1 MRIANPMYDAV
12 FKHLLED
19 PASAKLIVGSIL
31 GEDLESL
38 EMVPQESAVQVGSS
52 RSAAAPEGAGFTVLR
67 VDFAATVRTVAGEHL
82 RVLIEVQKAR
92 YSDDVMRFRRYL
104 GTHYADE
111 RNAVT
116 YLEDG
121 RKRSRPR
128 RLTTIYFLGEPL
140 PCADATVLKVTR
152 QYVDA
157 VTGERLAV
165 REEFVEALTHDC
177 YVVQVSRLPTRR
189 RNDLEKL
196 LSVFDQDLRAADS
209 RHALEVDAAAM
220 PDRYAPVLRRLQR
233 AAASPELRHSML
245 TEDEILGAWERMHR
259 ENLEQQKA
267 LAEQRKAFA
276 EQQKALEDRQK
287 ALAEQRKAF
296 AEQQKTLEEQQ
307 KTLAERQKTLAEQ
320 QKTLAERDETIAAQ
334 RAENEKQRGEIEEL
348 RRRLGD
354 RR

>member
-177 YVVQVSRLPTRR
+177 YVVQVSRLPARR

-245 TEDEILGAWERMHR
+245 TEDEILGAWERVHR
-259 ENLEQQKA
+259 ENLEQQKV
-267 LAEQRKAFA
+267 
-276 EQQKALEDRQK
+276 
-287 ALAEQRKAF
+287 
-296 AEQQKTLEEQQ
+296 
-307 KTLAERQKTLAEQ
+307 LAEQ
-320 QKTLAERDETIAAQ
+320 QKTIAERDETIAAQ

-354 RR
+354 RG

>member
-19 PASAKLIVGSIL
+19 PTSATLIVGSIL
-31 GEDLESL
+31 GEEIESL
-38 EMVPQESAVQVGSS
+38 EMLPQETAVEVGSPP
-52 RSAAAPEGAGFTVLR
+52 AAGTEGTGFTVLR

-104 GTHYADE
+104 GAHYADE
-111 RNAVT
+111 RNTVT

-121 RKRSRPR
+121 RERSRPR

-140 PCADATVLKVTR
+140 PRTAATVLKVAR
-152 QYVDA
+152 EYVDA
-157 VTGERLAV
+157 VTGDRLAA

-177 YVVQVSRLPTRR
+177 YVVQVSRLPARR

-209 RHALEVDAAAM
+209 RHALELDAATM
-220 PDRYAPVLRRLQR
+220 PERYAPVLRRLQR

-245 TEDEILGAWERMHR
+245 TEDEIVGAWERVHR
-259 ENLEQQKA
+259 EHLEQREAIAEQQEAIANNRKA
-267 LAEQRKAFA
+267 LAEQQEA
-276 EQQKALEDRQK
+276 
-287 ALAEQRKAF
+287 
-296 AEQQKTLEEQQ
+296 
-307 KTLAERQKTLAEQ
+307 
-320 QKTLAERDETIAAQ
+320 IAARDATIESQ
-334 RAENEKQRGEIEEL
+334 RAENEKQKAEIEEL
-348 RRRLGD
+348 RRRLRD
-354 RR
+354 RG

>member
-177 YVVQVSRLPTRR
+177 YVVQVSRLPARR

-196 LSVFDQDLRAADS
+196 LSVFDQELRAADS

-220 PDRYAPVLRRLQR
+220 PERYAPVLRRLQR

-245 TEDEILGAWERMHR
+245 TEDEILGAWERVHR

-267 LAEQRKAFA
+267 LAD
-276 EQQKALEDRQK
+276 QQKALAD
-287 ALAEQRKAF
+287 
-296 AEQQKTLEEQQ
+296 QQKTI
-307 KTLAERQKTLAEQ
+307 
-320 QKTLAERDETIAAQ
+320 AERDETIAAQ

>member
-177 YVVQVSRLPTRR
+177 YVVQVSRLPARR

-196 LSVFDQDLRAADS
+196 LSVFDQELRAADS

-267 LAEQRKAFA
+267 LED
-276 EQQKALEDRQK
+276 QQKALED
-287 ALAEQRKAF
+287 
-296 AEQQKTLEEQQ
+296 QQKTI
-307 KTLAERQKTLAEQ
+307 
-320 QKTLAERDETIAAQ
+320 AERDETIAAQ

>member
-67 VDFAATVRTVAGEHL
+67 VDFAATVRTVTGEHL

-140 PCADATVLKVTR
+140 PCAAATVLKVTR

-177 YVVQVSRLPTRR
+177 YVVQVSRLPARR

-196 LSVFDQDLRAADS
+196 LSVFDQELRAADS

-220 PDRYAPVLRRLQR
+220 PERYAPVLRRLQR

-259 ENLEQQKA
+259 ENLDQQKA
-267 LAEQRKAFA
+267 LAEQ
-276 EQQKALEDRQK
+276 
-287 ALAEQRKAF
+287 
-296 AEQQKTLEEQQ
+296 QKTI
-307 KTLAERQKTLAEQ
+307 
-320 QKTLAERDETIAAQ
+320 AERDETIAAQ

>member
-38 EMVPQESAVQVGSS
+38 EMVPQETAVQVGSS
-52 RSAAAPEGAGFTVLR
+52 RPAAAPEGAGFTVLR

-104 GTHYADE
+104 GAHYADE

-121 RKRSRPR
+121 RKRTRPR
-128 RLTTIYFLGEPL
+128 KLTTIYFLGDPL

-177 YVVQVSRLPTRR
+177 YVVQVSRLPARR

-196 LSVFDQDLRAADS
+196 LSVFDQNLRAADS

-220 PDRYAPVLRRLQR
+220 PERYAPVLRRLQR

-245 TEDEILGAWERMHR
+245 TEDEILGAWERVHR
-259 ENLEQQKA
+259 ENLEQKKA
-267 LAEQRKAFA
+267 LAEQRKAF
-276 EQQKALEDRQK
+276 ED
-287 ALAEQRKAF
+287 QR
-296 AEQQKTLEEQQ
+296 
-307 KTLAERQKTLAEQ
+307 
-320 QKTLAERDETIAAQ
+320 KTLAERDETIAEQ

-354 RR
+354 GG

>member
-19 PASAKLIVGSIL
+19 PASATLIVGSIL
-31 GEDLESL
+31 GEEIESI
-38 EMVPQESAVQVGSS
+38 EMLPQETAVEVGSPP
-52 RSAAAPEGAGFTVLR
+52 AAGAEGTGFTVLR

-111 RNAVT
+111 RNTVT
-116 YLEDG
+116 YLENG
-121 RKRSRPR
+121 RERSRPR

-140 PCADATVLKVTR
+140 PRTAATVLRVAR
-152 QYVDA
+152 EYVDA
-157 VTGERLAV
+157 VTGDRLAA

-220 PDRYAPVLRRLQR
+220 PERYAPVLRRLQR
-233 AAASPELRHSML
+233 AAASPELQHAML
-245 TEDEILGAWERMHR
+245 TEDEIVGAWERVHR
-259 ENLEQQKA
+259 EHREQQ
-267 LAEQRKAFA
+267 E
-276 EQQKALEDRQK
+276 
-287 ALAEQRKAF
+287 
-296 AEQQKTLEEQQ
+296 
-307 KTLAERQKTLAEQ
+307 TLAEQ
-320 QKTLAERDETIAAQ
+320 QETIAARDATIESQ
-334 RAENEKQRGEIEEL
+334 RAEIEAL

-354 RR
+354 GR

>member
-38 EMVPQESAVQVGSS
+38 EMVPQESAVQVGSA
-52 RSAAAPEGAGFTVLR
+52 RSAAAPAGAGFTVLR

-177 YVVQVSRLPTRR
+177 YVVQVSRLPARR

-196 LSVFDQDLRAADS
+196 LSVFDQDLRAVDS

-245 TEDEILGAWERMHR
+245 TEDEILGAWERVHR
-259 ENLEQQKA
+259 ENLEQQKV
-267 LAEQRKAFA
+267 
-276 EQQKALEDRQK
+276 
-287 ALAEQRKAF
+287 
-296 AEQQKTLEEQQ
+296 
-307 KTLAERQKTLAEQ
+307 LAEQ
-320 QKTLAERDETIAAQ
+320 QKTIAERDETIAAQ

-354 RR
+354 RG

>member
-177 YVVQVSRLPTRR
+177 YVVQVSRLPARR

-196 LSVFDQDLRAADS
+196 LSVFDQELRAADS

-220 PDRYAPVLRRLQR
+220 PERYAPVLRRLQR

-245 TEDEILGAWERMHR
+245 TEDEILGAWERVHR

-267 LAEQRKAFA
+267 LEEQRKA
-276 EQQKALEDRQK
+276 
-287 ALAEQRKAF
+287 
-296 AEQQKTLEEQQ
+296 
-307 KTLAERQKTLAEQ
+307 
-320 QKTLAERDETIAAQ
+320 LAERDETIAAQ

-354 RR
+354 SG

>member
-38 EMVPQESAVQVGSS
+38 EMVPQESAVQVGSA
-52 RSAAAPEGAGFTVLR
+52 RSAAVPEGAGFTVLR

-92 YSDDVMRFRRYL
+92 WSDDVMRFRRYL

-177 YVVQVSRLPTRR
+177 YVVQVSRLPARR

-196 LSVFDQDLRAADS
+196 LSVFDQELRAADS

-267 LAEQRKAFA
+267 LED
-276 EQQKALEDRQK
+276 QQKALED
-287 ALAEQRKAF
+287 
-296 AEQQKTLEEQQ
+296 QQKTI
-307 KTLAERQKTLAEQ
+307 
-320 QKTLAERDETIAAQ
+320 AERDETIAAQ

-354 RR
+354 RGRDATAGGK

>member
-245 TEDEILGAWERMHR
+245 TEDEILGAWERVHR
-259 ENLEQQKA
+259 ENLEQQKV
-267 LAEQRKAFA
+267 
-276 EQQKALEDRQK
+276 
-287 ALAEQRKAF
+287 
-296 AEQQKTLEEQQ
+296 
-307 KTLAERQKTLAEQ
+307 LAEQ
-320 QKTLAERDETIAAQ
+320 QKTIAERDETIAAQ
-334 RAENEKQRGEIEEL
+334 REENEKQRGEIEEL

-354 RR
+354 RG

>member
-19 PASAKLIVGSIL
+19 PALAKLIVGSIL

-52 RSAAAPEGAGFTVLR
+52 RSAAAAEGAGFTVLR
-67 VDFAATVRTVAGEHL
+67 VDFAATVRTVGGEHL

-104 GTHYADE
+104 GTHYADD

-177 YVVQVSRLPTRR
+177 YVVQVSRLPARR

-196 LSVFDQDLRAADS
+196 LSVFDQELRAADS

-245 TEDEILGAWERMHR
+245 TEDEILGAWERVHR

-267 LAEQRKAFA
+267 LAEQ
-276 EQQKALEDRQK
+276 
-287 ALAEQRKAF
+287 QR
-296 AEQQKTLEEQQ
+296 TI
-307 KTLAERQKTLAEQ
+307 
-320 QKTLAERDETIAAQ
+320 AERDETIAAQ

-348 RRRLGD
+348 RRRLGN

>member
-38 EMVPQESAVQVGSS
+38 EMVPQESAVQVGSA
-52 RSAAAPEGAGFTVLR
+52 RSAAVPEGAGFTVLR

-92 YSDDVMRFRRYL
+92 WSDDVMRFRRYL

-177 YVVQVSRLPTRR
+177 YVVQVSRLPARR

-196 LSVFDQDLRAADS
+196 LSVFDQELRAADS

-245 TEDEILGAWERMHR
+245 TEDEILGAWERVHR

-267 LAEQRKAFA
+267 LEEQRKA
-276 EQQKALEDRQK
+276 
-287 ALAEQRKAF
+287 
-296 AEQQKTLEEQQ
+296 
-307 KTLAERQKTLAEQ
+307 
-320 QKTLAERDETIAAQ
+320 LAERDETIAAQ

-354 RR
+354 SG

>member
-38 EMVPQESAVQVGSS
+38 EMVPQESAVQVGSA

-177 YVVQVSRLPTRR
+177 YVVQVSRLPARR

-196 LSVFDQDLRAADS
+196 LSVFDQELRAADS

-267 LAEQRKAFA
+267 LAEQRKAFEDQQKILA
-276 EQQKALEDRQK
+276 DQRKAFADQQKALED
-287 ALAEQRKAF
+287 
-296 AEQQKTLEEQQ
+296 QQKTLED
-307 KTLAERQKTLAEQ
+307 Q

-354 RR
+354 SG

>member
-52 RSAAAPEGAGFTVLR
+52 RPAAAPEGAGFTVLR

-92 YSDDVMRFRRYL
+92 WSDDVMRFRRYL

-177 YVVQVSRLPTRR
+177 YVVQVSRLPARR

-196 LSVFDQDLRAADS
+196 LSVFDQDLRAVDS

-267 LAEQRKAFA
+267 LED
-276 EQQKALEDRQK
+276 QQKALED
-287 ALAEQRKAF
+287 
-296 AEQQKTLEEQQ
+296 QQKTI
-307 KTLAERQKTLAEQ
+307 
-320 QKTLAERDETIAAQ
+320 AERDETIAAQ